1 MRTIG
6 LYVNLHRERAI
17 ELARQTAT
25 LAAGRGL
32 AVACAEH
39 QIAVL
44 AVATPGAN
52 LDDSD
57 LIVTIGGDGTLLRGV
72 RIAAR
77 LDVPVFGVNT
87 GRLGFLTEIDDHDDV
102 IAELGDLFDG
112 TFRIEERVAL
122 HASVNGAGTYFALN
136 DVVVRRA
143 SNARMAP
150 FGMALDGQTAAHI
163 PSDGIIVA
171 TPTGSTAYFLS
182 AGGPIISPGVDALGI
197 AALMP
202 HTFFAR
208 PLLVPITST
217 IDITVDSDSDHAN
230 LDVDGTLAADLA
242 PGDTVRVVRAPAPVK
257 FARLRSNGTNGFFS
271 RLEEKLQWGVPIK
284 RESR

>member
-17 ELARQTAT
+17 ELAREVSQ
-25 LAAGRGL
+25 LASARNL
-32 AVACAEH
+32 AVACADDQNET
-39 QIAVL
+39 L
-44 AVATPGAN
+44 ALSTNGAR
-52 LDDSD
+52 LSDSD

-72 RIAAR
+72 KIAAP
-77 LDVPVFGVNT
+77 LDVPIFGVNT
-87 GRLGFLTEIDDHDDV
+87 GRLGFLTEVDDPHDV
-102 IAELGDLFDG
+102 IREVGDLFDG
-112 TFRIEERVAL
+112 SFRIEERVAL
-122 HASVNGAGTYFALN
+122 NTSVNGGSPYFALN
-136 DVVVRRA
+136 EVVVRRA

-150 FGMALDGQTAAHI
+150 FGLALDGMTIAHI

-208 PLLVPITST
+208 PLLVPSTSV
-217 IDITVDSDSDHAN
+217 IEIRLDSDSDHAN
-230 LDVDGTLAADLA
+230 LDIDGTLAMDLV
-242 PGDTVRVVRAPAPVK
+242 PGDLVRVVRAPVSVK
-257 FARLRSNGTNGFFS
+257 FARLRSNGFFS

-284 RESR
+284 RDGG